1 MAQDACS
8 TQDVAMVASSSGS
21 AAPPEPRPP
30 PATTAVPD
38 FLRKVHAKRR
48 RTLPGDLGDG
58 EASSSDELEESVEE
72 LLSGPK
78 DAVTMFGNAGS
89 CGGRSRFK
97 FDMSKGGD
105 LLDMLTHEVT
115 ARQNANASSSSAGPS
130 LGESNHRH
138 EIHRGLDVFLDDAL
152 RREGSQAIPPFR
164 ARQAWLPQQDD
175 DAREKSE
182 ASYAA
187 RLDAEEELEQARHEA
202 RDLRAQVEHLVFVQ
216 KEVRQAQD
224 RAQAER
230 DAVQAELV
238 PLRQRAAESE
248 AELQAAEL
256 EVWSL
261 NQRLGDLQKEVS
273 AMEQVAQEPL
283 DAAFRKATALEERLG
298 VQTFEAQKLRGE
310 KDALQSLS
318 SMELSALADVLM
330 DSLRR
335 VQQEHLR
342 KLERQSDE
350 MMCIACLSER
360 KTVVLQPCNHL
371 TMCVAC
377 FRQCR
382 STCPQCRAAVR
393 GHLVIYT

>member
-1 MAQDACS
+1 MAQDGSNNQESMA
-8 TQDVAMVASSSGS
+8 AVASSSGS
-21 AAPPEPRPP
+21 MAPPEPRPP

-38 FLRKVHAKRR
+38 FLRKVHAQRQ
-48 RTLPGDLGDG
+48 RTLRGEG

-78 DAVTMFGNAGS
+78 DSVTMFGCTAGS
-89 CGGRSRFK
+89 CGSRSRFQ
-97 FDMSKGGD
+97 FDMSAGGD
-105 LLDMLTHEVT
+105 LLDMLAREVT
-115 ARQNANASSSSAGPS
+115 ARQNASSSSAGPS
-130 LGESNHRH
+130 MGESSHRH
-138 EIHRGLDVFLDDAL
+138 EIHRELDEFLDDAL
-152 RREGSQAIPPFR
+152 RREGSQATPPFR
-164 ARQAWLPQQDD
+164 ARQAWLPPQDD
-175 DAREKSE
+175 EAREKSE

-187 RLDAEEELEQARHEA
+187 RPDAEELEQARHEA
-202 RDLRAQVEHLVFVQ
+202 RDLRAQVEHLVSVQ
-216 KEVRQAQD
+216 KDALQAQE

-230 DAVQAELV
+230 DAAHAQLA

-248 AELQAAEL
+248 VELQAAEL

-261 NQRLGDLQKEVS
+261 SQRLGDLQKEVGVLER
-273 AMEQVAQEPL
+273 AAQEPL
-283 DAAFRKATALEERLG
+283 DAAFRKATDLEEQLD

-318 SMELSALADVLM
+318 STELSALADVLM

-342 KLERQSDE
+342 KLERQNDE
-350 MMCIACLSER
+350 LMCIACLTER

-371 TMCVAC
+371 TMCVSC
-377 FRQCR
+377 FHQCR
-382 STCPQCRAAVR
+382 NTCPQCRAVVR

>member
-1 MAQDACS
+1 MAQDGCS
-8 TQDVAMVASSSGS
+8 NKHDVATMASGLESGE
-21 AAPPEPRPP
+21 PPQPRPP

-48 RTLPGDLGDG
+48 RTLIGDG

-78 DAVTMFGNAGS
+78 DSVTMFSGFNAGS
-89 CGGRSRFK
+89 CGSRSRFK
-97 FDMSKGGD
+97 FDMSTGGD
-105 LLDMLTHEVT
+105 PLDMLTREVT
-115 ARQNANASSSSAGPS
+115 ARQNASSSSAGPS
-130 LGESNHRH
+130 LGESSHRH
-138 EIHRGLDVFLDDAL
+138 EIHRELDVFLDDAL
-152 RREGSQAIPPFR
+152 RREGAQASPPFR

-175 DAREKSE
+175 DVKEKSE
-182 ASYAA
+182 ASYVA
-187 RLDAEEELEQARHEA
+187 RPDAEELEQARHEA
-202 RDLRAQVEHLVFVQ
+202 NLWRTQVEHLEVVQ
-216 KEVRQAQD
+216 KEVRQAQE

-230 DAVQAELV
+230 DAAQAELI
-238 PLRQRAAESE
+238 PLRQRAAENE

-261 NQRLGDLQKEVS
+261 NQRLGTMQKEAS
-273 AMEQVAQEPL
+273 ALQRASQEPL
-283 DAAFRKATALEERLG
+283 EAAFRKATALEESLL
-298 VQTFEAQKLRGE
+298 VQTLEAQRLRGE

-318 SMELSALADVLM
+318 STELSALADMLM

-350 MMCIACLSER
+350 LMCVACLSER

-382 STCPQCRAAVR
+382 NSCPQCRAAVR

>member
-1 MAQDACS
+1 
-8 TQDVAMVASSSGS
+8 MVASSPRSM
-21 AAPPEPRPP
+21 APPEPRPP

-48 RTLPGDLGDG
+48 RTLRGDG

-78 DAVTMFGNAGS
+78 DSVTMFSGCNAGS
-89 CGGRSRFK
+89 CGSRSRFKFDMSK

-115 ARQNANASSSSAGPS
+115 ARQNASSSSAGPS
-130 LGESNHRH
+130 LGENSHRQ
-138 EIHRGLDVFLDDAL
+138 EIHRELDVFLDDAL
-152 RREGSQAIPPFR
+152 RREGAQATSPFR
-164 ARQAWLPQQDD
+164 AKQAWLPQQED
-175 DAREKSE
+175 DAGEKSE

-187 RLDAEEELEQARHEA
+187 RPDAEELEQARHET
-202 RDLRAQVEHLVFVQ
+202 RELRAQVEHLVFVQ
-216 KEVRQAQD
+216 QRQLQAQERRQAELD
-224 RAQAER
+224 AAQA
-230 DAVQAELV
+230 QLV

-261 NQRLGDLQKEVS
+261 NQRLGEMQKEVS
-273 AMEQVAQEPL
+273 ALEQAAQEPL

-298 VQTFEAQKLRGE
+298 LQIFENQKLRGE

-318 SMELSALADVLM
+318 STELSALADVLM

-350 MMCIACLSER
+350 LMCIACLSER